1 MSYYRR
7 AKTAGSTYFFTV
19 VSYRRQ
25 QILCDDSVRKAL
37 RKAIRDTQLKYPFT
51 IEAWVLLPDHL
62 HCIWMM
68 PEGDAAFSR
77 RWNLIK
83 RRVSLACADQ
93 YKQNKWIT
101 ASKKKHRESTLWQR
115 RFWEHQIR
123 DQQDFNRHL
132 DYIHYN
138 PVKHGLC
145 EQPVLW
151 PYSTLHR
158 YIKEGKCSR
167 DWAAHHS
174 IFKDG
179 EYGE

>member
-1 MSYYRR
+1 MSHYRR
-7 AKTAGSTYFFTV
+7 VNTAGSTYFFTV

-25 QILCDDSVRKAL
+25 QILCDPPIRNAL
-37 RKAIRDTQLKYPFT
+37 RNAIKDTQLKYPFT
-51 IEAWVLLPDHL
+51 IDAWVLLPDHL
-62 HCIWMM
+62 HCIWTL
-68 PEGDAAFSR
+68 PEGDADFSR
-77 RWNLIK
+77 RWSLIK
-83 RRVSLACADQ
+83 HRVSLVCADE

-101 ASKKKHRESTLWQR
+101 SSKKKRRESTLWQR

-123 DQQDFNRHL
+123 DQTDFDRHL

-145 EQPVLW
+145 GRPGLW

-158 YIKEGKCSR
+158 YIKEEKYSC
-167 DWAAHHS
+167 DWAADHS
-174 IFKDG
+174 NIEDG